1 MEEARAQEYGRSKS
15 LSVWKKQELKD
26 MEEPKKQEP
35 HRLGRNVATVQDQ
48 ASKLNLASSS
58 IPFAPAPTTCT
69 YCTRTPRSAPAP
81 APTERY
87 CGTPRSHERMRGR
100 QARRSP
106 PHPADV
112 IASSHVFRLAWVAL
126 QQRSNNIWITYS
138 YTDCTTNNLPAVPTL
153 INQFSLLPPSSFYST
168 HHKPPFSTKHHTQW
182 LLARKS

>member
-58 IPFAPAPTTCT
+58 IPFAPVPTTCT

-106 PHPADV
+106 PTPQT
-112 IASSHVFRLAWVAL
+112 SSLHHMFSVSRGWHCNKEATTYGLHTRTLTAL
-126 QQRSNNIWITYS
+126 RTTY
-138 YTDCTTNNLPAVPTL
+138 LPC
-153 INQFSLLPPSSFYST
+153 LLS
-168 HHKPPFSTKHHTQW
+168 
-182 LLARKS
+182 